1 MTTNDGKAGQSEA
14 KTVHILP
21 PDKICEHFT
30 QLGDLIHW
38 QTSMNMKT
46 GETSVIPTL
55 DKGSGRK
62 RRQAVFF
69 YCPICG
75 KPTFEEIEPKA
86 PAAPDFETLAASL
99 YGVELDG

>member
-1 MTTNDGKAGQSEA
+1 MSAA
-14 KTVHILP
+14 KTVHILS
-21 PDKICEHFT
+21 PDKLCEHFE

-38 QTSMNMKT
+38 QTSMNMNT
-46 GETSVIPTL
+46 GETSILPTL

-75 KPTFEEIEPKA
+75 KPTFEEIEPEPEAKA
-86 PAAPDFETLAASL
+86 GGES
-99 YGVELDG
+99 